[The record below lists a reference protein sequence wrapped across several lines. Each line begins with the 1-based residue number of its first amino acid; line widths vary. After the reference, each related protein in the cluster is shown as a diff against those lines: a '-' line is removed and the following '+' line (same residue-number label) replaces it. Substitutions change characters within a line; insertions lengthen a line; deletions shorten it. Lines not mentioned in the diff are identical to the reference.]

1 MSELEVLVE
10 LQELDTRLSQLAH
23 RAATLHEREQLAL
36 VQEQDSKLQHEL
48 AQLAGQLTAL
58 RQSQSDREIEIQ
70 HLEDRVAKATSSLY
84 GGEMTSPKEATAL
97 QSEIDSLSGRQSLLE
112 DQIIE
117 IMEEIEPFAKEESR
131 IEAAR
136 SDFQLQISDL
146 EQRISAQATEIESE
160 QESVTAEK
168 RAAEDRAGPQLS
180 ALYVEN
186 RKRMGDHTAVGRLVG
201 TSCGACFLE
210 IAAVEIDRV
219 RRLPSNEP
227 SECPECGALLVR

>member
-1 MSELEVLVE
+1 
-10 LQELDTRLSQLAH
+10 
-23 RAATLHEREQLAL
+23 
-36 VQEQDSKLQHEL
+36 
-48 AQLAGQLTAL
+48 
-58 RQSQSDREIEIQ
+58 
-70 HLEDRVAKATSSLY
+70 
-84 GGEMTSPKEATAL
+84 MTSPKEATAL

-210 IAAVEIDRV
+210 IAAVEFDRV

>member
-23 RAATLHEREQLAL
+23 RAATLPEREQLAL
-36 VQEQDSKLQHEL
+36 VQAQDSKLQHEL

-70 HLEDRVAKATSSLY
+70 HLEDKVAKATSSLY

-97 QSEIDSLSGRQSLLE
+97 QSEIDSLSGRQSLFE

-131 IEAAR
+131 IEAER
-136 SDFQLQISDL
+136 SDFQVQISDL
-146 EQRISAQATEIESE
+146 EQRISVQVTEIESE

>member
-23 RAATLHEREQLAL
+23 RAATLPEREQLVL
-36 VQEQDSKLQHEL
+36 VKEQDSKLQHEL

-70 HLEDRVAKATSSLY
+70 HLEDKVAKATSSLY

-131 IEAAR
+131 IEAER

>member
-23 RAATLHEREQLAL
+23 RAATLPEREQLAL
-36 VQEQDSKLQHEL
+36 VKEQDSKLQHEL

-70 HLEDRVAKATSSLY
+70 HLEDKVAKATSSLY

-136 SDFQLQISDL
+136 SDFELQISDL

>member
-23 RAATLHEREQLAL
+23 RAATLPEREQLAL

-70 HLEDRVAKATSSLY
+70 HLEDKVAKATSSLY

-210 IAAVEIDRV
+210 IAAGESDRV
-219 RRLPSNEP
+219 SRVPSNEP

>member
-23 RAATLHEREQLAL
+23 RAAPLPEREQLAL

-70 HLEDRVAKATSSLY
+70 HLEDKVAKATSSLY

-201 TSCGACFLE
+201 TSCGACVLE

>member
-23 RAATLHEREQLAL
+23 RAATLPEREQLAL
-36 VQEQDSKLQHEL
+36 VQAQDSKLQHEL

-70 HLEDRVAKATSSLY
+70 HLEDKVAKATSSLY

-131 IEAAR
+131 IEAER
-136 SDFQLQISDL
+136 SDFELQISDL
-146 EQRISAQATEIESE
+146 EQRISAQVTEIESE

-168 RAAEDRAGPQLS
+168 RAAEDRAGSQLS
-180 ALYVEN
+180 ALYAEN
-186 RKRMGDHTAVGRLVG
+186 RKRMGDHTAIGRLVG

-210 IAAVEIDRV
+210 IAAVEIDRI
-219 RRLPSNEP
+219 RRLPSDEP

>member
-23 RAATLHEREQLAL
+23 RAATLPEREQLAL

-70 HLEDRVAKATSSLY
+70 HLEDKVAKATSSLY

-210 IAAVEIDRV
+210 ISAVEIDRV